1 MEYPDYAELIQK
13 NRSHRQIKVIVL
25 PNEPTDRESTSPD
38 GMYISKM
45 LNIHAKLGWSVKAAY
60 PANNFKEN
68 VFVLEKYF

>member
-1 MEYPDYAELIQK
+1 MEYPDYTELISK
-13 NRSHRQIKVIVL
+13 NRHYRQIKVIVL
-25 PNEPTDRESTSPD
+25 PNNPDDGESTSPD

-45 LNIHAKLGWSVKAAY
+45 LNIHAKQGWQVKAAY